1 MKKAIKIL
9 CGITGVLALM
19 EVSGMLGEAQG
30 MYAIWELEPKAT
42 ERALNILSDK
52 DLHKHLNI
60 GPYTSAKCRFI
71 SRFAKDLISINK

>member
-9 CGITGVLALM
+9 CGITGVLALI
-19 EVSGMLGEAQG
+19 EVSGTLGEAQALWA
-30 MYAIWELEPKAT
+30 MSDLEPEAT
-42 ERALNILSDK
+42 ERALNVLEDK

-71 SRFAKDLISINK
+71 SRFTKALISISK

>member
-9 CGITGVLALM
+9 CGITGVLALI
-19 EVSGMLGEAQG
+19 EVSGTLGEVQALWA
-30 MYAIWELEPKAT
+30 MSDIEPEAT
-42 ERALNILSDK
+42 ERMLDTFANK

-71 SRFAKDLISINK
+71 GRFTKALISISK

>member
-9 CGITGVLALM
+9 CGITGVLALI
-19 EVSGMLGEAQG
+19 EVSGTLGEAQALWA
-30 MYAIWELEPKAT
+30 MSDLEPEAT
-42 ERALNILSDK
+42 ERMLDTFANK

-71 SRFAKDLISINK
+71 SRFTKALISISK

>member
-19 EVSGMLGEAQG
+19 EITGTLGEVQALWA
-30 MYAIWELEPKAT
+30 MSDIEPEAT
-42 ERALNILSDK
+42 ERMLDTFANK

-71 SRFAKDLISINK
+71 SRFTKALILIGK

>member
-9 CGITGVLALM
+9 CGITGVLALI
-19 EVSGMLGEAQG
+19 EVSGTLGEVQALWA
-30 MYAIWELEPKAT
+30 MSDIEPEAT
-42 ERALNILSDK
+42 ERMLDTFANK

-71 SRFAKDLISINK
+71 SRFTKALISINK

>member
-19 EVSGMLGEAQG
+19 EITGTLGEVQALWA
-30 MYAIWELEPKAT
+30 MSDIEPEAT
-42 ERALNILSDK
+42 ERMLDTFANK

-71 SRFAKDLISINK
+71 SRFTKALISINK

>member
-9 CGITGVLALM
+9 CGITGVLALI
-19 EVSGMLGEAQG
+19 EVSGTLGEVQALWA
-30 MYAIWELEPKAT
+30 MSDIEPEAT
-42 ERALNILSDK
+42 ERMLDTFANK

-71 SRFAKDLISINK
+71 SRFTKALISIGK

>member
-9 CGITGVLALM
+9 CGITGVLALI
-19 EVSGMLGEAQG
+19 EVSGTLGEVQALWA
-30 MYAIWELEPKAT
+30 MSDIEPEAT
-42 ERALNILSDK
+42 ERMLDTFASK

-71 SRFAKDLISINK
+71 SRFTKALISISK

>member
-19 EVSGMLGEAQG
+19 EITGTLGEVQALWA
-30 MYAIWELEPKAT
+30 MSDIEPEAT
-42 ERALNILSDK
+42 ERMLDTFANK

-60 GPYTSAKCRFI
+60 GPYTSVKCRFI
-71 SRFAKDLISINK
+71 SRFTKALISINK